1 MLEPMMRRWRGFTLI
16 ELMMVVAVVALLVTL
31 AAPSFY
37 NFILVQRLKSITA
50 QIETDLQF
58 ARSEAA
64 ARNLAVQV
72 RFSSNSST
80 SCYALFTGREG
91 FCDCTN
97 PPSNPVCPA
106 ATETE
111 IRTVQVPRSLG
122 VQVAPGT
129 PSDEFGFDP
138 STGGMRIFASD
149 TPIAPGTPFLIN
161 SYIDSDRTL
170 RVVVKVS
177 GRPGTCAPTNSTVT
191 GVAAC

>member
-1 MLEPMMRRWRGFTLI
+1 MMRHWRGFTLI
-16 ELMMVVAVVALLVTL
+16 ELMMVVAVAALLVTL

-64 ARNLAVQV
+64 ARNLKVQV
-72 RFSSNSST
+72 RFSGNSGT
-80 SCYALFTGREG
+80 TCYALYTGREG

-97 PPSNPVCPA
+97 PPSTPVCPA

-122 VQVAPGT
+122 VQVGPGT
-129 PSDEFGFDP
+129 ASDQFGFDP
-138 STGGMRIFASD
+138 ATGGVSIVASD
-149 TPIAPGTPFLIN
+149 IPVPPGSPFVIN
-161 SYIDSDRTL
+161 SYIDSDRAL
-170 RVVVKVS
+170 KVVVKAS
-177 GRPGTCAPTNSTVT
+177 GRPGICAPTTSTVT